1 MPRVIIEIH
10 HGIINGVYT
19 DILENLEVK
28 ICDPDDIFDDERSA
42 EFSALQHQIKH
53 GGLHNIA
60 GFPVRD
66 AQCTAGLDPNAFL
79 LIREPYTAKS
89 EVGKTAQRLSAAF
102 VDGYLTAHAELSR
115 YLMRIYRE
123 KVADAATIHHT
134 LIPLLDQQ
142 NFNYDK
148 LCEDLNRPELYD
160 ENITEH

>member
-115 YLMRIYRE
+115 YLTRLYRDKQPNAALIY
-123 KVADAATIHHT
+123 HS

-142 NFNYDK
+142 NSTYYE
-148 LCEDLNRPELYD
+148 LCKTLNCPKLYD
-160 ENITEH
+160 EEN